1 MGRGRGRLPRRY
13 LPRRRRCPLVRG
25 RSRQTLRAGARGR
38 RAAADDRAL
47 PRLLR
52 LRTWRPGRQNAV
64 HDGGRVLRC
73 RQHGRAA
80 DRPGG
85 HHRSAG
91 AWYRL
96 ALSPVREWPHGRLD
110 RAVGFKRPPDVVTL
124 VTMYD
129 FDVLVIG
136 SGPSGQKAAI
146 ATAKLGRQVAIVE
159 RKDMIGGVCL
169 NTGTIPSKTLREAV
183 LYLTGLDQ
191 REMYGQSYRVKDE
204 ITIADLAAR
213 TQHVVGREI
222 DVVRSQLSRNRVA
235 MMTGT
240 GFFADPHTVEIDDG
254 EGRLRRATA
263 DKVVIAT
270 GTRPARPDTVDFDER
285 TVIDSDGIVHLERV
299 PRSMVVAGAGVIGI
313 EYASMFAALGTKVT
327 VVEQR
332 ERMLEFCDIEVI
344 EALKYHLRDLAVTF
358 RFGETVASVE
368 ARPDGAIA
376 ILRSGKKIP
385 ADTVM
390 YSAGRQGTSDGLRL
404 EAAGLT
410 ADKRGRIAVGEWF
423 QTAVPHIYAVGDVIG
438 FPALAA
444 TSMEQ
449 GRVAAH
455 HACGEPLHEVSHLQP
470 IGIYSI
476 PEISFVGRTEEQLT
490 KDNVPFEVGV
500 SRYRELARGQII
512 GDSYGVLKLLVS
524 LDDHN
529 LLGVHCFGTG
539 ATELIHIGQAVMG
552 CGGAI
557 DYLVDAVFNYPTLA
571 EAYKVAALDAMN
583 KMRQI
588 ARFA

>member
-1 MGRGRGRLPRRY
+1 
-13 LPRRRRCPLVRG
+13 V
-25 RSRQTLRAGARGR
+25 
-38 RAAADDRAL
+38 
-47 PRLLR
+47 
-52 LRTWRPGRQNAV
+52 
-64 HDGGRVLRC
+64 
-73 RQHGRAA
+73 
-80 DRPGG
+80 
-85 HHRSAG
+85 
-91 AWYRL
+91 
-96 ALSPVREWPHGRLD
+96 
-110 RAVGFKRPPDVVTL
+110 
-124 VTMYD
+124 YD
-129 FDVLVIG
+129 FDVIVIG
-136 SGPSGQKAAI
+136 SGPGGQKAAI
-146 ATAKLGRQVAIVE
+146 AAAKLGRRVAIVE

-204 ITIADLAAR
+204 ITIADLAHR

-222 DVVRSQLSRNRVA
+222 DVVRSQLTRNRVA
-235 MMTGT
+235 IMTGT
-240 GFFADPHTVEIDDG
+240 GYFVDPHVVEVDDG
-254 EGRLRRATA
+254 SRTQRIGGESI
-263 DKVVIAT
+263 VIAT
-270 GTRPARPDTVDFDER
+270 GTRPARPSTVAFDER
-285 TVIDSDGIVHLERV
+285 TVIDSDGIVHLQAV

-332 ERMLEFCDIEVI
+332 DRMLEFCDIEVV

-368 ARPDGAIA
+368 SHPEGAVA
-376 ILRSGKKIP
+376 TLHSGKRIL

-390 YSAGRQGTSDGLRL
+390 YSAGRQGVSDNLRL
-404 EAAGLT
+404 DAAGLS
-410 ADKRGRIAVGEWF
+410 ADERGRIKVDEYF
-423 QTAVPHIYAVGDVIG
+423 RTEVPHIYAVGDVIG

-449 GRVAAH
+449 GRLAAH
-455 HACGEPLHEVSHLQP
+455 HACGEPAPALDSHPP

-476 PEISFVGRTEEQLT
+476 PEISFIGRTEDQLT
-490 KDNVPFEVGV
+490 ADNVPFEVGV

-524 LDDHN
+524 IDDRK
-529 LLGVHCFGTG
+529 LLGVHVFGTG
-539 ATELIHIGQAVMG
+539 ATELVHIGQAVMG
-552 CGGAI
+552 CGGTV

-571 EAYKVAALDAMN
+571 ESYKVAALDATN

-588 ARFA
+588 ARLS

>member
-1 MGRGRGRLPRRY
+1 
-13 LPRRRRCPLVRG
+13 V
-25 RSRQTLRAGARGR
+25 
-38 RAAADDRAL
+38 
-47 PRLLR
+47 
-52 LRTWRPGRQNAV
+52 
-64 HDGGRVLRC
+64 
-73 RQHGRAA
+73 
-80 DRPGG
+80 
-85 HHRSAG
+85 
-91 AWYRL
+91 
-96 ALSPVREWPHGRLD
+96 
-110 RAVGFKRPPDVVTL
+110 
-124 VTMYD
+124 YD

-136 SGPSGQKAAI
+136 SGPGGQKAAI
-146 ATAKLGRQVAIVE
+146 AAAKLERRVAIVE
-159 RKDMIGGVCL
+159 RRDMIGGVCL

-213 TQHVVGREI
+213 TSHVVGREM
-222 DVVRSQLSRNRVA
+222 DVVRSQLTRNRVVIL
-235 MMTGT
+235 TGT
-240 GFFADPHTVEIDDG
+240 GYFVDPHTVEVDDG
-254 EGRLRRATA
+254 DRRLRRASA
-263 DKVVIAT
+263 DKIVIAT
-270 GTRPARPDTVDFDER
+270 GTRPARPASVEFDER

-332 ERMLEFCDIEVI
+332 DRMLEFCDIEVV

-376 ILRSGKKIP
+376 TLRSGKKIP

-390 YSAGRQGTSDGLRL
+390 YSAGRQGMSDPLNL
-404 EAAGLT
+404 PAAGLT
-410 ADKRGRIAVGEWF
+410 ADKRGRIVVDEF
-423 QTAVPHIYAVGDVIG
+423 FRTSVPHIYAVGDIIG

-455 HACGEPLHEVSHLQP
+455 HACGEQLHAITKLQP

-476 PEISFVGRTEEQLT
+476 PEISFIGQTEEELT
-490 KDNVPFEVGV
+490 RESVPFEVGV
-500 SRYRELARGQII
+500 ARYRELARGQII

-524 LDDHN
+524 MEDHT
-529 LLGVHCFGTG
+529 LLGVHAFGTG
-539 ATELIHIGQAVMG
+539 SCELVHIGQAVMG
-552 CGGAI
+552 CGGTV
-557 DYLVDAVFNYPTLA
+557 DYLVDTVFNYPTLA

-588 ARFA
+588 ARFS